1 MKPIKIILFIFVF
14 SFCSLLQ
21 TYNYEFNIDDEIN
34 IYDGKLSI
42 NTTESSFLT
51 DSINLNIQM
60 FPNSPDEINYYVL
73 TFDMKFR
80 EDYESDFD
88 GVCIGPTWEM
98 NKPGELKIILNK
110 ENNLIKTQKLDATN
124 KKGVEEFCSSIDSVD
139 VLFHAVGF
147 VHHGTLLECDD
158 EEFYRS
164 VNVNVYSAYL
174 MSYNLVPQMLE
185 KGKGNIIIV
194 SSAASNVKGVENRFI
209 YGATKAA
216 LNGFVKAV
224 AADYVKKGIRCNAIL
239 PGTVETPS
247 WEGRVN
253 MAADPK
259 KAREDFIARQ
269 AMGRLAQPEEIASLA
284 TYLASDESSFVT
296 GTLNLIDG
304 GWTL

>member
-1 MKPIKIILFIFVF
+1 MRLKDKKIIVTAAAQGIGRATAMMFAKEGASVIA
-14 SFCSLLQ
+14 
-21 TYNYEFNIDDEIN
+21 TDIN
-34 IYDGKLSI
+34 EEKLV
-42 NTTESSFLT
+42 E
-51 DSINLNIQM
+51 
-60 FPNSPDEINYYVL
+60 
-73 TFDMKFR
+73 
-80 EDYESDFD
+80 
-88 GVCIGPTWEM
+88 
-98 NKPGELKIILNK
+98 LNK
-110 ENNLIKTQKLDATN
+110 QNNLIEIQKLDATN
-124 KKGVEEFCSSIDSVD
+124 KNDVEEFCSTIETVD

-147 VHHGTLLECDD
+147 VHHGALLDCDD
-158 EEFYRS
+158 KEFYNS
-164 VNVNVYSAYL
+164 ININVYSAYL
-174 MSYNLVPQMLE
+174 MSYNLVPKMLE

-224 AADYVKKGIRCNAIL
+224 ATDYVKKGIRCNAIL

-253 MAADPK
+253 MATDPK